1 MSSFTVRVADWQI
14 DNPAVRSIRE
24 TVFIQEQNVP
34 VELEWD
40 QFDENCLHLLALD
53 TTSRPI
59 GTARLL
65 QDGHIG
71 RMAVLKEW
79 RRCGV
84 GTALLKHL
92 LSEAKKRGLVV
103 TIVNAQTYAVDFY
116 ARFGFQSEEDEFL
129 DAGIPHVRM
138 VLQLGEQAD

>member
-14 DNPAVRSIRE
+14 DNSAVRSIRE

-53 TTSRPI
+53 ATNRPI

-79 RRCGV
+79 RGCGV

-92 LSEAKKRGLVV
+92 LREAKMRGLAIA
-103 TIVNAQTYAVDFY
+103 IVNAQTYAINFY
-116 ARFGFQSEEDEFL
+116 MRFGFQSKGNEFL
-129 DAGIPHVRM
+129 DAGIPHVQM
-138 VLQLGEQAD
+138 ILQLGEQAD

>member
-14 DNPAVRSIRE
+14 DNSAVRSIRE
-24 TVFIQEQNVP
+24 TVFIQEQHVP

-40 QFDENCLHLLALD
+40 QFDVDCLHLLALD
-53 TTSRPI
+53 ATTRPI

-116 ARFGFQSEEDEFL
+116 ARFGFQSEGDEFL
-129 DAGIPHVRM
+129 DAGIPHVQM
-138 VLQLGEQAD
+138 ILQLGEQAD

>member
-14 DNPAVRSIRE
+14 DNPAVRSMRE
-24 TVFIQEQNVP
+24 TVFIQEQHVP

-40 QFDENCLHLLALD
+40 QFDVDCLHLLALD
-53 TTSRPI
+53 ATNRPI

-79 RRCGV
+79 RGCGV

-92 LSEAKKRGLVV
+92 LSEAKTRGLAIA
-103 TIVNAQTYAVDFY
+103 IVNAQTYAIDFY
-116 ARFGFQSEEDEFL
+116 TRFGFKLKGDEFL

-138 VLQLGEQAD
+138 LLQLGEQAD

>member
-24 TVFIQEQNVP
+24 NVFIQEQNVP

-53 TTSRPI
+53 ATTRPI

-79 RRCGV
+79 RGCGV
-84 GTALLKHL
+84 
-92 LSEAKKRGLVV
+92 
-103 TIVNAQTYAVDFY
+103 
-116 ARFGFQSEEDEFL
+116 
-129 DAGIPHVRM
+129 GIPHVQM
-138 VLQLGEQAD
+138 ILQLGEQAD

>member
-1 MSSFTVRVADWQI
+1 MSSFTVRVANWQI

-24 TVFIQEQNVP
+24 TVFIQEQHVP
-34 VELEWD
+34 IELEWD
-40 QFDENCLHLLALD
+40 QFDEDCLHLLALD
-53 TTSRPI
+53 NTNKPI

-79 RRCGV
+79 RGYGV

-92 LSEAKKRGLVV
+92 LSEAKTRGLAIA
-103 TIVNAQTYAVDFY
+103 IVNAQTYAVDFY
-116 ARFGFQSEEDEFL
+116 ARFGFKSKGDEFL

-138 VLQLGEQAD
+138 LLQLGEQAD

>member
-1 MSSFTVRVADWQI
+1 MSSFTVRVADWQT
-14 DNPAVRSIRE
+14 DNSAVRSIRE
-24 TVFIQEQNVP
+24 TVFIQEQHVP
-34 VELEWD
+34 VDLEWD
-40 QFDENCLHLLALD
+40 QFDESCLHLLALD
-53 TTSRPI
+53 ATNRPI

-79 RRCGV
+79 RGLGV

-92 LSEAKKRGLVV
+92 LSEAKTRGLAIA
-103 TIVNAQTYAVDFY
+103 IVNAQTYAVDFY
-116 ARFGFQSEEDEFL
+116 ARFGFQSKGDEFL

-138 VLQLGEQAD
+138 LLQLGEQAD

>member
-1 MSSFTVRVADWQI
+1 MHSFTVRVANWQT

-24 TVFIQEQNVP
+24 TVFIHEQNVP

-40 QFDENCLHLLALD
+40 QFDKDCLHLLALD
-53 TTSRPI
+53 DTNRPI

-79 RRCGV
+79 RGCGV

-92 LSEAKKRGLVV
+92 LREAKLRGLVV
-103 TIVNAQTYAVDFY
+103 AIVNAQTYAVHFY
-116 ARFGFQSEEDEFL
+116 MRFGFQSKGDEFI

-138 VLQLGEQAD
+138 LLQLDKQAD

>member
-1 MSSFTVRVADWQI
+1 MHPFTVRVAHWQT
-14 DNPAVRSIRE
+14 DNPALRSIRE
-24 TVFIQEQNVP
+24 TVFIHEQNVP

-40 QFDENCLHLLALD
+40 QFDKDCLHLLALD
-53 TTSRPI
+53 DTNRPI

-79 RRCGV
+79 RGCGV

-92 LSEAKKRGLVV
+92 LREAKLRGLVV
-103 TIVNAQTYAVDFY
+103 AIVNAQTYAVHFY
-116 ARFGFQSEEDEFL
+116 MRFGFQSKGNEFL

-138 VLQLGEQAD
+138 LLQLGEQAD

>member
-14 DNPAVRSIRE
+14 DNSAVRSIRE
-24 TVFIQEQNVP
+24 TVFIQEQHVP

-40 QFDENCLHLLALD
+40 QFDVDCLHLLALD
-53 TTSRPI
+53 ATTRPI

-79 RRCGV
+79 RGCGV

-92 LSEAKKRGLVV
+92 LREAKMRGLAIA
-103 TIVNAQTYAVDFY
+103 IVNAQTYAINFY
-116 ARFGFQSEEDEFL
+116 MRFGFQSKGNEFL
-129 DAGIPHVRM
+129 DAGIPHVQM
-138 VLQLGEQAD
+138 ILQLGEQAD

>member
-1 MSSFTVRVADWQI
+1 MNSFTVRVADWKT

-116 ARFGFQSEEDEFL
+116 ARFGFQSEGDEFL
-129 DAGIPHVRM
+129 DAGIPHVQM
-138 VLQLGEQAD
+138 ILQLGEQAD

>member
-40 QFDENCLHLLALD
+40 QFDENCLHLLAFD
-53 TTSRPI
+53 ATNRPI

-79 RRCGV
+79 RGCSV
-84 GTALLKHL
+84 GAALLKHL
-92 LSEAKKRGLVV
+92 LREAKMRGLAIA
-103 TIVNAQTYAVDFY
+103 IVNAQTYAVNFY
-116 ARFGFQSEEDEFL
+116 MRFGFQSKGNEFL
-129 DAGIPHVRM
+129 DAGIPHVQM
-138 VLQLGEQAD
+138 ILKLGEQAD

>member
-1 MSSFTVRVADWQI
+1 MSSFTVRVADWQT
-14 DNPAVRSIRE
+14 DNPALRSIRE
-24 TVFIQEQNVP
+24 AVFIQEQHVP
-34 VELEWD
+34 IELEWD
-40 QFDENCLHLLALD
+40 QFDEDCLHLLALD
-53 TTSRPI
+53 ATNRPI

-79 RRCGV
+79 RGCGV
-84 GTALLKHL
+84 GTALLRHL
-92 LSEAKKRGLVV
+92 LREAKTRGLAV

-116 ARFGFQSEEDEFL
+116 ARFGFKLKGDEFL

-138 VLQLGEQAD
+138 LLQLGEQAD